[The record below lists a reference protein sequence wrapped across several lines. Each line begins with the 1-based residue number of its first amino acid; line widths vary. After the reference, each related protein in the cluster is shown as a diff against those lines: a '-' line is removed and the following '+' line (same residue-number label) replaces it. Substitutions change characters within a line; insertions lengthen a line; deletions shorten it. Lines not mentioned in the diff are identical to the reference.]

1 MKAPVELTMVGAGV
15 RGAQC
20 YGPVAHRHPDEL
32 RFVEVVEPNAVRRR
46 QFAEDHGIPQDRA
59 YPGVAEWLG
68 SPRRSQAAVIA
79 TPDRQHVG
87 PALAALEAGYEVL
100 MEKPMA
106 PTPEACVEL
115 VRTAQRLGRTLQ
127 VCHVLRYTAFFRRLH
142 EIVRSGVL
150 GELITVE
157 HRENVASW
165 HMTHSYVRGAYATT
179 STSSPLL
186 LAKACHDL
194 DVLAWNLG
202 DPCVRVSSAGSL
214 RHFRPEHAPA
224 GAPARCTDGCPV
236 EPHCEFSALHV
247 YLGEEDPDTVY
258 GWRPRTPFSWMPLT
272 DGGRFDLVTGMLTE
286 TAADRWAQLAQGP
299 YGRCVYHC
307 RNDAVDNQVVT
318 MELASGATAV
328 LVVHG
333 HSDADER
340 TMRYD
345 GTSATLYG
353 RFGDFSPSE
362 LTLRHHRSGEVEE
375 VLIDAVPGLHGG
387 GDVGLMRDFAACL
400 RGDTPPQSEAGEAIE
415 SHLLAF
421 AAEASRTEA
430 RVVDVASSFAEWGW
444 RRGT

>member
-1 MKAPVELTMVGAGV
+1 MRAPVELTMVGAGL

-20 YGPVAHRHPDEL
+20 YGPVALRHPDEL

-46 QFAEDHGIPQDRA
+46 QFAQEHGISEDRA
-59 YPGVAEWLG
+59 YPGVAEWLSG
-68 SPRRSQAAVIA
+68 RRRSRAAVIA

-106 PTPEACVEL
+106 PTPEACVDL
-115 VRTAQRLGRTLQ
+115 VRTAQRLERTLQ
-127 VCHVLRYTAFFRRLH
+127 VCHVLRYTAFFRQLH

-150 GELITVE
+150 GELVTVE

-179 STSSPLL
+179 STSSPFL

-194 DVLAWNLG
+194 DVMSWNLG
-202 DPCVRVSSAGSL
+202 DPCVRVSSVGSL

-236 EPHCEFSALHV
+236 EAQCAFSALHI
-247 YLGEEDPDTVY
+247 YLGEEDPGSAY
-258 GWRPRTPFSWMPLT
+258 GWRPHTPFAWMPLT
-272 DGGRFDLVTGMLTE
+272 EGGGFDPATGMLTE
-286 TAADRWAQLAQGP
+286 TAADRLAQLSQGP
-299 YGRCVYHC
+299 YGRCVYAC
-307 RNDAVDNQVVT
+307 DNDAVDNQVVT

-333 HSDADER
+333 HSDTDER

-345 GTSATLYG
+345 GSDATLYG
-353 RFGDFSPSE
+353 RFGDYSPAE
-362 LTLRHHRSGEVEE
+362 LTLHHHRSGEVED
-375 VLIDAVPGLHGG
+375 VPIHAVPGLHGG

-400 RGDTPPQSEAGEAIE
+400 RGDAPPGSEAAEALE
-415 SHLLAF
+415 SHLLGF
-421 AAEASRTEA
+421 AAEEARTEA
-430 RVVDVASSFAEWGW
+430 RVVDVAGSFADWGW
-444 RRGT
+444 PRGT

>member
-1 MKAPVELTMVGAGV
+1 MRAPVELTMVGAGL

-20 YGPVAHRHPDEL
+20 YGPVALRHPDEL

-46 QFAEDHGIPQDRA
+46 QFAQDHGIPEDRA
-59 YPGVAEWLG
+59 YPGVAEWLA
-68 SPRRSQAAVIA
+68 SRRRSQAAVIA

-87 PALAALEAGYEVL
+87 PAVAALEAGYEVL

-106 PTPEACVEL
+106 PTPETCVEL
-115 VRTAQRLGRTLQ
+115 VRTAHRLGRILQ

-157 HRENVASW
+157 HRENIASW
-165 HMTHSYVRGAYATT
+165 HMAHSYVRGAYADT

-194 DVLAWNLG
+194 DVMAWNLG
-202 DPCVRVSSAGSL
+202 DPCVRVSSVGSL

-236 EPHCEFSALHV
+236 ESQCEFSALHV
-247 YLGEEDPDTVY
+247 YLGEEDPDTAY
-258 GWRPRTPFSWMPLT
+258 GWRPRTPFSWMPLSE
-272 DGGRFDLVTGMLTE
+272 GGTFDPATGMLTE
-286 TAADRWAQLAQGP
+286 TAADRLAELAHGP
-299 YGRCVYHC
+299 YGRCVYRC
-307 RNDAVDNQVVT
+307 DNDAVDNQVVT
-318 MELASGATAV
+318 MELASGATAL
-328 LVVHG
+328 LVVQG
-333 HSDADER
+333 HSDTDER

-345 GTSATLYG
+345 GTSATLFG

-362 LTLRHHRSGEVEE
+362 LTLRHHRSGEVEDLP
-375 VLIDAVPGLHGG
+375 VQAVPGLHGG

-400 RGDTPPQSEAGEAIE
+400 RGEAPTQSEAAEALE
-415 SHLLAF
+415 SHLLGF
-421 AAEASRTEA
+421 AAETARTEV
-430 RVVDVASSFAEWGW
+430 RVVDVTRSFADWGW
-444 RRGT
+444 PRGT